1 MWQKDD
7 SIIGE
12 IEGTELEK
20 EYKLDENF
28 KIKIYLSV
36 TPKFE
41 NELDIENQKAEL
53 IGHLE
58 YLTSDIQNMDN
69 ERAILKQMEPNTWLN
84 KTILKVLELE
94 KYMYDKSRAKYLKYL
109 YEKLGSTM
117 RIIEYL
123 IDQGE
128 VNIPHRQTI
137 TSHLKKYFREKNLDY
152 QKWLNENPKMRI
164 GINNYN
170 QIRVFP
176 KDLRDDINEIICRI
190 LLKYKNEISEKNL
203 INLLKKDFDN
213 QKLIIMTWL
222 LNNPKYSQSIYQYL
236 TNLIYLNKKLI
247 DNNLNEERI
256 NITILSRDPNIPFDR
271 RTITLIVNHLNK
283 IGILNIK

>member
-1 MWQKDD
+1 MVIHA
-7 SIIGE
+7 S
-12 IEGTELEK
+12 L
-20 EYKLDENF
+20 
-28 KIKIYLSV
+28 
-36 TPKFE
+36 
-41 NELDIENQKAEL
+41 
-53 IGHLE
+53 
-58 YLTSDIQNMDN
+58 
-69 ERAILKQMEPNTWLN
+69 
-84 KTILKVLELE
+84 
-94 KYMYDKSRAKYLKYL
+94 
-109 YEKLGSTM
+109 
-117 RIIEYL
+117 
-123 IDQGE
+123 
-128 VNIPHRQTI
+128 
-137 TSHLKKYFREKNLDY
+137 
-152 QKWLNENPKMRI
+152 
-164 GINNYN
+164 
-170 QIRVFP
+170 
-176 KDLRDDINEIICRI
+176 DDINEIICRI